1 LGSPNAIGDPGHP
14 LCNGNLRYDR
24 QFDPGAAACAGGD
37 AMSRFDHIVTVSRN
51 GVKTITLNRPEKRNA
66 LSPALLEELTE
77 ALHEAETCDCG
88 VVILTGAGP
97 SFCSGLDMEHL
108 ETMNARTPQDHRRDS
123 ENMARVLRTLYDFPK
138 PIIAAVN
145 GPAIAGGMA
154 LATIPDFT
162 LAVPESKFGY
172 TEVRVGF
179 VPAIV
184 ASFLIRQVGELR
196 TRELLLSGKIL
207 KAQEAL
213 HLGLVTQIVEHD
225 DLIPSANALAQT
237 LLLNSPQAMR
247 AVKEL
252 LAKHA
257 KRRLDEE
264 LADGIEAN
272 AQQRSTEDF
281 REGVRAFLEHRRAE
295 WPSMHAKV

>member
-1 LGSPNAIGDPGHP
+1 M
-14 LCNGNLRYDR
+14 DR
-24 QFDPGAAACAGGD
+24 FRHLLTHSAD
-37 AMSRFDHIVTVSRN
+37 
-51 GVKTITLNRPEKRNA
+51 GVKTITMNRADKRNA
-66 LSPALLEELTE
+66 LCPLLIEELTQ
-77 ALHEAETCDCG
+77 ALRQAAAASDCG
-88 VVILTGAGP
+88 VAILTGDGP
-97 SFCSGLDMEHL
+97 AFCSGLDMEHL
-108 ETMNARTPQDHRRDS
+108 ETMNASTPEEHRRDS
-123 ENMARVLRTLYDFPK
+123 ENMAMVLRTLYDFPK

-162 LAVPESKFGY
+162 LAVPEAKFGY

-207 KAQEAL
+207 KSSEAL
-213 HLGLVTQIVEHD
+213 NLGLVTQIVEHD
-225 DLIPSANALAQT
+225 DLMPSAHALAQT

-281 REGVRAFLEHRRAE
+281 KEGVNAFLERRRAE
-295 WPSMHAKV
+295 WPSMNAKV

>member
-1 LGSPNAIGDPGHP
+1 MN
-14 LCNGNLRYDR
+14 
-24 QFDPGAAACAGGD
+24 
-37 AMSRFDHIVTVSRN
+37 RFTNIVTESAD
-51 GVKTITLNRPEKRNA
+51 GVRTITLNRPDKRNA
-66 LSPALLEELTE
+66 LSPAFMEELAA

-97 SFCSGLDMEHL
+97 AFCAGLDMEHL
-108 ETMNARTPQDHRRDS
+108 ETFNARTPQENRRDS
-123 ENMARVLRTLYDFPK
+123 ENMANVLRTLYDFSK

-145 GPAIAGGMA
+145 GPAIGGGMA

-162 LAVPESKFGY
+162 LATPLAKFGY

-179 VPAIV
+179 IPAIV

-207 KAQEAL
+207 KAQEAQQ
-213 HLGLVTQIVEHD
+213 LGLVTQIVAQE
-225 DLIPSANALAQT
+225 DLMPSAHALAQT
-237 LLLNSPQAMR
+237 LLLNSPQAMQ
-247 AVKEL
+247 AVKRL
-252 LAKHA
+252 LSKHA

-264 LADGIEAN
+264 LEDAIEAN

-281 REGVRAFLEHRRAE
+281 KEGVLAFKEHRRAD
-295 WPSMHAKV
+295 WPSLHAKV

>member
-1 LGSPNAIGDPGHP
+1 MA
-14 LCNGNLRYDR
+14 
-24 QFDPGAAACAGGD
+24 
-37 AMSRFDHIVTVSRN
+37 RFHHVLTESEN
-51 GVKTITLNRPEKRNA
+51 GVKTITMNRPDKRNA
-66 LSPALLEELTE
+66 LCPLLIEELTQ

-97 SFCSGLDMEHL
+97 AFCSGLDMENL
-108 ETMNARTPQDHRRDS
+108 EILTASTPAEHRRDS
-123 ENMARVLRTLYDFPK
+123 ENMALVLRTLYDFPK

-162 LAVPESKFGY
+162 LAAPEARFGY

-213 HLGLVTQIVEHD
+213 QLGLVTQIHD
-225 DLIPSANALAQT
+225 QNDLMPSARALAQT
-237 LLLNSPQAMR
+237 LLLNSPQAMQ
-247 AVKEL
+247 AVKRL
-252 LAKHA
+252 LSKHA
-257 KRRLDEE
+257 KRRLDDE
-264 LADGIEAN
+264 IEDAIEMN
-272 AQQRSTEDF
+272 SQQRSTEDF
-281 REGVRAFLEHRRAE
+281 KEGVLAFQQRRRAD
-295 WPSMHAKV
+295 WPSMHVKV